1 MLCERCH
8 EQEAVLHVTRTW
20 AGSSVSKEISLCAE
34 CARSF
39 AGLEGITN
47 LDAAVNGA
55 PCRYCGGE
63 PYSGGGDPIAGLS
76 GVRKL
81 SFMCRSCTEEYYR
94 VLDQKLPGFVECATA
109 ATVTDDLIAKLRAAD
124 MSAVLTA
131 IEDHMRNWVAE
142 RK

>member
-1 MLCERCH
+1 MLCGKCH
-8 EQEAVLHVTRTW
+8 KQEAVLHVTETW
-20 AGSSVSKEISLCAE
+20 AGGSVSKEIGLCAE
-34 CARSF
+34 CARLCE
-39 AGLEGITN
+39 GLEGITN

-63 PYSGGGDPIAGLS
+63 PSSGGGDPIAGLS
-76 GVRKL
+76 GVRKM
-81 SFMCRSCTEEYYR
+81 SFMCKTCAEEYNR
-94 VLDQKLPGFVECATA
+94 VLEQQLPGFVDCATA

-124 MSAVLTA
+124 MSAVFTA